1 MVSGVKSI
9 GSMTF
14 PLEPPL
20 FAIIASFNSFT
31 VAKLQI
37 LFELWRVLTG
47 NVADTAKIISIRTFG
62 DVG

>member
-1 MVSGVKSI
+1 MYSDMSLMLNI
-9 GSMTF
+9 TYLLF
-14 PLEPPL
+14 P
-20 FAIIASFNSFT
+20 